1 MTTFNVDG
9 KEYVSG
15 KIPLRLGCEAE
26 RMLKVQLG
34 EGGFAM
40 TMIELYVA
48 MRQAEPDLPPHVHA
62 DKVLAADFLTV
73 YDVVAAE
80 DEGEASDVPLDEPAP
95 EAETGDDTGPVP
107 APEEPVDQVT
117 SGRRALVS

>member
-34 EGGFAM
+34 EGGFSM

-62 DKVLAADFLTV
+62 DKVLAADFLTI
-73 YDVVAAE
+73 YDVTGAE
-80 DEGEASDVPLDEPAP
+80 DEDGEASEVPLDVPETEP
-95 EAETGDDTGPVP
+95 ETGDGTGEDP
-107 APEEPVDQVT
+107 APVDPAARVI
-117 SGRRALVS
+117 SGLPG